1 MRKSIYF
8 KLVIAF
14 IFTIII
20 GIFLSFELNY
30 NLYFDKI
37 YDNLS
42 NKLLTTAK
50 DVEVLYKDQSEE
62 NFDDI
67 LNTSVFSPYNI
78 NIYKNGKLIKVYGEN
93 LKVTKESIKTLDE
106 GKIYIN
112 QIKPSK
118 FPIKNMPTVG
128 YPFEFKNDS
137 YYVYITINL
146 VEHFFDVSIPIKIN
160 FIIIIF
166 TGVVMFSV
174 LAKTIVS
181 RIKILTIASKEVESG
196 NFEIKIEAK
205 GKDEISKLTKNF
217 NSMVKKIRKT
227 EQMRQE
233 FVANVSHEIQSPITS
248 IMGFSTLLQ
257 SDYLD
262 DEDKKSYAKIIEEES
277 RRLSKLSENLLKLT
291 TLDNEQNII
300 KKSNFYLDE
309 QIRKVILMME
319 NQWAKKNINFNI
331 NLPKTKIYADK
342 DLLEQV
348 WINLI
353 NNAIKFSYENKS
365 IDINIENVENK
376 INVSIRDYG
385 SGISYD
391 KIEKIF
397 DRFYQADESRKIE
410 GSGLGLSIVKK
421 IIDIHNGS
429 ILVNS
434 RIDEGTQFIV
444 VI

>member
-128 YPFEFKNDS
+128 YPFKFKNDS

-421 IIDIHNGS
+421 IVDIHNGS

>member
-20 GIFLSFELNY
+20 GVFLSFELNY

-50 DVEVLYKDQSEE
+50 DVEALYKDQSEE

-196 NFEIKIEAK
+196 NFKINIDAK

-227 EQMRQE
+227 EKMRQE

-291 TLDNEQNII
+291 SLDNEQNII
-300 KKSNFYLDE
+300 KKSDFYLDE

-319 NQWAKKNINFNI
+319 NQWSKKNINFNI

-353 NNAIKFSYENKS
+353 NNAIKFSYENNS

-376 INVSIRDYG
+376 IKISIRDYG

-391 KIEKIF
+391 KTEKIF

-410 GSGLGLSIVKK
+410 GSGLGLSIAKK
-421 IIDIHNGS
+421 IIDIHNGR

-434 RIDEGTQFIV
+434 RIDEGTQFT
-444 VI
+444 VII

>member
-331 NLPKTKIYADK
+331 NLPKTNIYADK

-421 IIDIHNGS
+421 IVDIHNGS

>member
-196 NFEIKIEAK
+196 NFEMKIEAK

-421 IIDIHNGS
+421 IVDIHNGS